1 MSFNVDEAIKIANQ
15 AILAKFSRGLTDVEI
30 IVFKGAWE
38 REDYDQMA
46 SRSRYTT
53 SYISQDV
60 APTLWRLLTDSL
72 GEKVKKSNFKEALK
86 RCWEKQH
93 WEKRF
98 TSEYLSPSSG
108 SITANSQQYN
118 NKVKESIHPT
128 YLIQNKQSFATPQLY
143 VERYAIES
151 ICHETLLQQ
160 GSLIR
165 VKAAKLMGK
174 TSLIERVLDKVAR
187 AGYRIVHFSLEMGD
201 RKTHFS
207 NLNKF
212 LRWFCLNLTRE
223 LKLPNQ
229 LDKYW
234 DEEGIGAK
242 VSCTTYLEEYLLN
255 ANDSPLVLC
264 LDDVDVLFPYP
275 EVYED
280 FFGLLRSWY
289 EKARSRE
296 NWKNLRLVIAYST
309 DVYIRLNINQS
320 PFNVGLPIELP
331 EFTRE
336 EVQIFAQQHGLEQD
350 SSLVDPL
357 MELVGGHPYLLK
369 QAFSH
374 FKSYPD
380 VTLKKFLVE
389 ASTEAGIYGYHLR
402 EHWLSLQAEP
412 KLMVA
417 FEGVINSTKPVRL
430 ETISAYQLQSM
441 GLVKFVGNEV
451 DVRCQLYSNYFRDV
465 ISCQVNTG

>member
-1 MSFNVDEAIKIANQ
+1 
-15 AILAKFSRGLTDVEI
+15 
-30 IVFKGAWE
+30 
-38 REDYDQMA
+38 
-46 SRSRYTT
+46 
-53 SYISQDV
+53 
-60 APTLWRLLTDSL
+60 
-72 GEKVKKSNFKEALK
+72 
-86 RCWEKQH
+86 
-93 WEKRF
+93 
-98 TSEYLSPSSG
+98 
-108 SITANSQQYN
+108 
-118 NKVKESIHPT
+118 
-128 YLIQNKQSFATPQLY
+128 
-143 VERYAIES
+143 
-151 ICHETLLQQ
+151 
-160 GSLIR
+160 
-165 VKAAKLMGK
+165 
-174 TSLIERVLDKVAR
+174 
-187 AGYRIVHFSLEMGD
+187 
-201 RKTHFS
+201 
-207 NLNKF
+207 
-212 LRWFCLNLTRE
+212 LNLTRE

-350 SSLVDPL
+350 SFLVDPL